1 MYNVHV
7 YTTCTIERHM
17 LCLHLHI
24 HTHVG
29 KGGWIFF
36 CFKETLY
43 LGGFIFACFSSLS
56 FGKTTELIFYIFHLI
71 YPLFVRECIKTELI

>member
-7 YTTCTIERHM
+7 YTTCTIESHI

-43 LGGFIFACFSSLS
+43 LGGFIFCLF
-56 FGKTTELIFYIFHLI
+56 FLIVIWQNNRTNLLYILPYLPLI
-71 YPLFVRECIKTELI
+71 CT